1 MRADHRFGV
10 CLRWPADAR
19 TRVLRRF
26 LLGPWPGFG
35 PNGRSGRFG
44 KILGQIEFV
53 GNKRAWGSSL
63 FWGQVSVP
71 AHPPLGPTG
80 YAFSV
85 ERLKPLFVIVG
96 KIELGVAA
104 AARDF
109 SGLQVSRKKTNG
121 RRRTLPRRAA
131 TSASPGRLWG
141 GLRRADP
148 PLEPRGHT
156 GELVCNNH
164 NKKFRQLP
172 GPILWPF
179 SHGHTTLAR
188 YTKPACI

>member
-53 GNKRAWGSSL
+53 VYKEAWRSPL

-71 AHPPLGPTG
+71 AHPPPGPTG

-85 ERLKPLFVIVG
+85 ERLKPLTVIIQKPSWGSLQLPVISRLSKFQRKRPTG
-96 KIELGVAA
+96 GGERFL
-104 AARDF
+104 AARRLLRRP
-109 SGLQVSRKKTNG
+109 GGCGAGCGGPIHRRG
-121 RRRTLPRRAA
+121 R
-131 TSASPGRLWG
+131 G
-141 GLRRADP
+141 GL
-148 PLEPRGHT
+148 
-156 GELVCNNH
+156 
-164 NKKFRQLP
+164 P
-172 GPILWPF
+172 GSAP
-179 SHGHTTLAR
+179 
-188 YTKPACI
+188 

>member
-19 TRVLRRF
+19 TRVLRRI
-26 LLGPWPGFG
+26 LLEPWPGFG

-44 KILGQIEFV
+44 KILGQIEFGV
-53 GNKRAWGSSL
+53 HKRAWGFPL

-71 AHPPLGPTG
+71 AHPPPGPTG

-85 ERLKPLFVIVG
+85 ERLKPLIVTVG
-96 KIELGVAA
+96 KTELGIAA
-104 AARDF
+104 TARDL
-109 SGLQVSRKKTNG
+109 SGPQVSRKNSDG

-148 PLEPRGHT
+148 PLGARPRT
-156 GELVCNNH
+156 GES
-164 NKKFRQLP
+164 FTP
-172 GPILWPF
+172 SGWP
-179 SHGHTTLAR
+179 R
-188 YTKPACI
+188 M